1 MKRIFVMD
9 GRSRAALSI
18 IRSLGRKGYEV
29 TVGESYSCASF
40 YSKYVSRKI
49 IYPDPRKKAQKFK
62 EFILDWAK
70 KNQNSFIIPVR
81 DDTTEIC
88 SKNKQELEKNVGLL
102 IPDNQQFE
110 LARDKYKTIEI
121 ARKLRIPH
129 PKTYL
134 PKSDDD
140 ILEIKKEIT
149 LPFLIK
155 PKVSSGSRGIVYI
168 SHWDEFETNYQR
180 IKKHFGIP
188 MLQEFIPQGGGFGVS
203 LLLKKGE
210 VYAKFTHRRIR
221 EYPISGGP
229 STLREGVRH
238 PEMEKYAMRLM
249 QDLQWSGVAMIEF
262 RVDNRDGIPKLMEIN
277 PRFWGS
283 LQTAVYSGV
292 DFPHL
297 LYQLGQGGN
306 FFKKLEHPVGKR
318 VRWLLMGD
326 ILWFLSAPKTLTNIT
341 DFFRFRARN
350 TSYEIFNWKDLGPV
364 YGTFRD
370 AISAI
375 FSRERRKH
383 ALERG
388 W

>member
-18 IRSLGRKGYEV
+18 IRSLGRKGCEV
-29 TVGESYSCASF
+29 IVGESYSCASF
-40 YSKYVSRKI
+40 YSKYISQKV
-49 IYPDPRKKAQKFK
+49 IYPDPRKKPQKFK
-62 EFILDWAK
+62 EFILDWT
-70 KNQNSFIIPVR
+70 KNNPNSFIIPVR

-88 SKNKQELEKNVGLL
+88 SKNKQELEKFVGLL

-110 LARDKYKTIEI
+110 LARNKYKTIEI

-134 PKSDDD
+134 PKPGED
-140 ILEIKKEIT
+140 IQDIKKEIT
-149 LPFLIK
+149 PPFLIK
-155 PKVSSGSRGIVYI
+155 PKISSGSRGIVYI
-168 SHWDEFETNYQR
+168 NNWDEFESNY
-180 IKKHFGIP
+180 KKITRHFGIP

-203 LLLKKGE
+203 LLLRKGE
-210 VYAKFTHRRIR
+210 VYAKFTHKRIR

-229 STLREGVRH
+229 STLREGVTH
-238 PEMEKYAMRLM
+238 PEMEEYAMQLM
-249 QDLQWSGVAMIEF
+249 QNLHWSGVAMVEF
-262 RVDNRDGIPKLMEIN
+262 RLDSRDGVPKLMEIN

-297 LYQLGQGGN
+297 LYLLGQEDN
-306 FFKKLEHPVGKR
+306 CLKKMEYQVGKR

-326 ILWFLSAPKTLTNIT
+326 ILWFLSAPKTFANVT
-341 DFFRFRARN
+341 DFFRFWAKN
-350 TSYEIFNWKDLGPV
+350 TSYEIFNWQDLGPV

-370 AISAI
+370 ATSAI
-375 FSRERRKH
+375 FSKERRKH
-383 ALERG
+383 VLERG

>member
-18 IRSLGRKGYEV
+18 IRSLGRKGYHV
-29 TVGESYSCASF
+29 IVGESYPCASF
-40 YSKYVSRKI
+40 YSKYVSKKL
-49 IYPDPRKKAQKFK
+49 IYPDPRKQPELFE
-62 EFILDWAK
+62 EFILNWAK
-70 KNQNSFIIPVR
+70 NHANAFLIPVR
-81 DDTTEIC
+81 DDCTEIC
-88 SKNKQELEKNVGLL
+88 GKIKDELEQFVTLL
-102 IPDNQQFE
+102 VPNREQFE

-121 ARKLRIPH
+121 ARQLNIPH

-134 PKSDDD
+134 PKIDED
-140 ILEIKKEIT
+140 IDELKEKIN

-168 SHWDEFETNYQR
+168 KNWNEFESHY
-180 IKKHFGIP
+180 KKITSHFGVP

-203 LLLKKGE
+203 LLLKNGE
-210 VYAKFTHRRIR
+210 VYGKFTHKRIR

-229 STLREGVRH
+229 STLREGVAH
-238 PEMEKYAMRLM
+238 PEMEEYAIRLM
-249 QDLQWSGVAMIEF
+249 QHLKWDGVAMIEF
-262 RVDNRDGIPKLMEIN
+262 RIDSRDGVPKLMEIN

-297 LYQLGQGGN
+297 LYLLGQGEN
-306 FFKKLEHPVGKR
+306 CLKQLEYPLGRR

-326 ILWFLSAPKTLTNIT
+326 ILWFLSAPKTRSNIM
-341 DFFRFRARN
+341 DFLRFRSKN
-350 TSYEIFNWKDLGPV
+350 TSYEICKWDDLGPV
-364 YGTFRD
+364 YGTFLD
-370 AISAI
+370 AFNAT

-383 ALERG
+383 ALDRG